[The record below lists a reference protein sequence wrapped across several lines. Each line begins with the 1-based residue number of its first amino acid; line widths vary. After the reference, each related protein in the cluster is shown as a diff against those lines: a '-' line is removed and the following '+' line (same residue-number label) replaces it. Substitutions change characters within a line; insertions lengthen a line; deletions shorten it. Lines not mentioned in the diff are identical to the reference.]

1 MKLEQLNEDKY
12 LSYFAADI
20 NIIVI
25 YEHYRY
31 DSSDYDSLNTPQINY
46 LLDKVAELNP
56 SAKSGRKIELE
67 KIEKILV
74 FPKPSILGASSF
86 DVLRYEK
93 QDDSFIYVLTPTQAA
108 CYFLTLEDEESSK
121 ELLTV
126 LLSKHPVN
134 LKKIA
139 FQVRT
144 EYAFRQRFN
153 DLKSELTAL
162 QLKTVQLL
170 EEKGQSHLGRVF

>member
-1 MKLEQLNEDKY
+1 MRLEQLNEDKY
-12 LSYFAADI
+12 LSYFNAEI

-46 LLDKVAELNP
+46 LLDKVEDLNP
-56 SAKSGRKIELE
+56 TAKTGRKIELK
-67 KIEKILV
+67 KIEKTLV
-74 FPKPSILGASSF
+74 FPKPAILGASSF

-93 QDDSFIYVLTPTQAA
+93 QDDSFIFVLTPTQAA
-108 CYFLTLEDEESSK
+108 CYFLTLEDDKRSK

-144 EYAFRQRFN
+144 EYSYKERFYEF
-153 DLKSELTAL
+153 KSELTSL
-162 QLKTVQLL
+162 QKKTVQML
-170 EEKGQSHLGRVF
+170 EEKGHSHLGRVF